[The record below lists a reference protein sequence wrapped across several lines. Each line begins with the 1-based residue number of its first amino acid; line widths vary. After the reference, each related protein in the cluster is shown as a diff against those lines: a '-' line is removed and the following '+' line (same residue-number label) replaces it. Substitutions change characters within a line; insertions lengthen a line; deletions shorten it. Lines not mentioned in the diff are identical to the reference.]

1 MTRLLT
7 AVSFAMLTGAC
18 GGGFPIGPTSP
29 AQAPSSEPTFTV
41 SGVVV
46 AQTPTGSA
54 PVEGVEVRVAG
65 QYGTTDGNGY
75 YSLPGVPKSY
85 GGVSAVKAGYAAAR
99 EILTV
104 SGDTRFDFQLGPR
117 VAIYTLS
124 GVVSEVTPTGRV
136 PVEGVLVHEYSC
148 EDVSPAPPFFSG
160 SCPVYVFQTTK
171 TDKTGFYRFSGLYA
185 GRKNGVGVSDEGFD
199 DPRTD
204 PHGPEGNGEDVTING
219 DTRLDL
225 QLVRR

>member
-1 MTRLLT
+1 MTRLVT

-18 GGGFPIGPTSP
+18 GGGPPIGPTSP
-29 AQAPSSEPTFTV
+29 TQAPSSEPTFTV

-65 QYGTTDGNGY
+65 RYGTTDGNGY

-85 GGVSAVKAGYAAAR
+85 GGASAVKAGYAAAR

-104 SGDTRFDFQLGPR
+104 SGDTRFDVQLGPR

-148 EDVSPAPPFFSG
+148 EDVSPAPPFFSD
-160 SCPVYVFQTTK
+160 SCPAYVFQTTR
-171 TDKTGFYRFSGLYA
+171 TDRTGFYRFSGLYA
-185 GRKNGVGVSDEGFD
+185 GKKNGVGVSDEGFG

-204 PHGPEGNGEDVTING
+204 PNGPEGNGEDVTITG